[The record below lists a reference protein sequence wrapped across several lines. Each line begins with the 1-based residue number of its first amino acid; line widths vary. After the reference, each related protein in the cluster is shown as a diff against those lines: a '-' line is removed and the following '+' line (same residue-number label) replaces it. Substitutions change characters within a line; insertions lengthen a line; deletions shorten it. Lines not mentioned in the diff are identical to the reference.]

1 MYLHL
6 YRKKRLIQILV
17 VEDETFLKENEQ
29 FLKSE
34 FEFDDYVLNENQLEN
49 IEINFEEEQKE

>member
-34 FEFDDYVLNENQLEN
+34 FEFDDYVFNENQLEN
-49 IEINFEEEQKE
+49 SEINFEEEQKE

>member
-6 YRKKRLIQILV
+6 YIKNRLIQILV

-34 FEFDDYVLNENQLEN
+34 FEFDDYVFNENQLEN

>member
-34 FEFDDYVLNENQLEN
+34 FEFDNYVFNENQLEN